1 VEFDL
6 NAQKWIVN
14 SQVVVPVRDY
24 QYLIADSP
32 DLQTRSSLFLI
43 SLDYIVYIE
52 YLRHTA
58 HTAHDTHGTR
68 HTTQILVCG
77 NVWHYSS

>member
-1 VEFDL
+1 VFTHGQSFVEFDL
-6 NAQKWIVN
+6 SAQKWIVN

-52 YLRHTA
+52 YLRHTPHNTT
-58 HTAHDTHGTR
+58 HTHNIQ
-68 HTTQILVCG
+68 HT
-77 NVWHYSS
+77 

>member
-1 VEFDL
+1 MEFDL
-6 NAQKWIVN
+6 SAQNWIVN

-32 DLQTRSSLFLI
+32 DLQIRSSLFLI

-52 YLRHTA
+52 YLRHTQHA
-58 HTAHDTHGTR
+58 TQRDTNDTR
-68 HTTQILVCG
+68 HTWHNTAHALVR
-77 NVWHYSS
+77 